1 MMIDDL
7 GTPSSPEVGE
17 KRALSP
23 SSPSPINLG
32 PPAADVQPTPHKVR
46 RITIVET
53 SSAPAS
59 SFRPIPV
66 VPADLVV
73 APSPPLLGEDPADDA
88 IVEEPTSPAIQPTA
102 PPPLPDTTIDP
113 PDDFNPDIFFAIF

>member
-1 MMIDDL
+1 MLDDL

-23 SSPSPINLG
+23 SSLSPINLG

-59 SFRPIPV
+59 PFRPIPV

-73 APSPPLLGEDPADDA
+73 ALPPPLLG
-88 IVEEPTSPAIQPTA
+88 EEPTSPAIQPTA
-102 PPPLPDTTIDP
+102 PPPLPGTTIDP

>member
-1 MMIDDL
+1 MVLDDL

-23 SSPSPINLG
+23 SSLSPINLG

-59 SFRPIPV
+59 PFRPIPV

-73 APSPPLLGEDPADDA
+73 ALPPPLLGEEPADDA
-88 IVEEPTSPAIQPTA
+88 IVEEPANDEIQ
-102 PPPLPDTTIDP
+102 PPPLPGTTIDP